1 MRKKINIV
9 LVLITTLLVSAGFA
23 PVGSAQTVLPDIGRS
38 LPAHH
43 PHPFVQGILNQ
54 VDIGVAYEYLRD
66 LTGEQAAIIE
76 GQPYTIITRHT
87 DSGEPVEKATQYVA
101 EHLDALGLAVELH
114 TWQDGRPPNVIA
126 EIPGETHPEEIFII
140 CAHLDDMPGGGVAPG
155 ADDNASGVAAV
166 LVAADV
172 LSRYRWD
179 STLRFA
185 LWTGEEQGVLGSIAY
200 AERAYNVG
208 EEIAGVLNLDMIGYN
223 SKGSSP
229 DIDLHA
235 CRNVA
240 YSLSYAYLFVNVI
253 DAYGLDL
260 VPQVFGYCVEYSDHA
275 SFWMYDYPAI
285 LGIEDDDDFNPYY
298 HTIQDTILKMD
309 KTYYGDFV
317 RAAVGTFAHMVGGP
331 VIDPATFFYAPL
343 ILEG

>member
-23 PVGSAQTVLPDIGRS
+23 PVGSAQTALPAIGRS

-140 CAHLDDMPGGGVAPG
+140 CAHLDDMPGGGVALVRCIAALDGLRVRG
-155 ADDNASGVAAV
+155 ADERLGVKIIRRALEAPMRQIAKNA
-166 LVAADV
+166 
-172 LSRYRWD
+172 
-179 STLRFA
+179 
-185 LWTGEEQGVLGSIAY
+185 GEEGSVVVDEVLAGGKGRTDDWGWDAKQGEYVDM
-200 AERAYNVG
+200 VK
-208 EEIAGVLNLDMIGYN
+208 AGI
-223 SKGSSP
+223 
-229 DIDLHA
+229 
-235 CRNVA
+235 
-240 YSLSYAYLFVNVI
+240 
-253 DAYGLDL
+253 
-260 VPQVFGYCVEYSDHA
+260 
-275 SFWMYDYPAI
+275 
-285 LGIEDDDDFNPYY
+285 
-298 HTIQDTILKMD
+298 
-309 KTYYGDFV
+309 
-317 RAAVGTFAHMVGGP
+317 
-331 VIDPATFFYAPL
+331 IDPAKVVRSALQNAASIAGLMLTTETL
-343 ILEG
+343 ITDLKKKDEAALGAEL